1 MSTSR
6 LDEVYADEPYLSI
19 HLDREYKCVLSEWIG
34 FSNSVEFRAG
44 SMKVLEAI
52 RDTHAVSMVIDNRR
66 SEGVTPLD
74 QLWIRDTFAP
84 LMEAAGLRRIAI
96 VVAKRGL
103 ARIAT
108 EDIRSQT
115 AARSDV
121 ATRMFGTVSEAT
133 EWVLGN
139 D

>member
-1 MSTSR
+1 
-6 LDEVYADEPYLSI
+6 
-19 HLDREYKCVLSEWIG
+19 
-34 FSNSVEFRAG
+34 
-44 SMKVLEAI
+44 MKVLEAI
-52 RDTHAVSMVIDNRR
+52 RDTHAISIVIDNRR

-84 LMEAAGLRRIAI
+84 LMEAAGLTRIAI
-96 VVAKRGL
+96 VVAKQGL

-139 D
+139 E